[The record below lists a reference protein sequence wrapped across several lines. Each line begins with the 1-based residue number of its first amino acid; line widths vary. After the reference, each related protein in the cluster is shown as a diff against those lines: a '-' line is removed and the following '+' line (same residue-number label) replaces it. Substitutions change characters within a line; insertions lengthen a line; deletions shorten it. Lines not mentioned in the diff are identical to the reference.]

1 MHQNAAILVD
11 VSYKSALVSNTAGAY
26 IQKDPWYAN
35 YSGLSTKIRLRTL
48 PFGFSSPIFQAIRL
62 YFLHAAFPHVLKSF
76 WFTWFAYFCCKL
88 WRPNLCRFAAN
99 ISRDKSKKC
108 EIFKDPESFSSST
121 DCPYEIIQSPHGV
134 CFAVF
139 LLPPWNWIC
148 KHWRRGFLTIKLFFK
163 LGFFNVLC
171 VLLALSHHL
180 RVTVTKLGLRTIWKE
195 NSWTETTS
203 AEKYLSFIAFGMS
216 SLLRLSNE
224 KTQHC
229 KALSMT
235 QFKSYSYFGQ
245 FVSWFGF
252 NAHLYQTVIAGSY
265 NSQCG

>member
-99 ISRDKSKKC
+99 ISWDKSKKC

-163 LGFFNVLC
+163 LSFFMFFVFYSLFHIIC
-171 VLLALSHHL
+171 VLLSRNWVWGQYEKRILEQKRLLQRNIWVSLHLEWVPFWDFQMRRLSIVKHCRWPNSNPIPTL
-180 RVTVTKLGLRTIWKE
+180 ANLSPDLGLMPT
-195 NSWTETTS
+195 
-203 AEKYLSFIAFGMS
+203 FIK
-216 SLLRLSNE
+216 L
-224 KTQHC
+224 
-229 KALSMT
+229 
-235 QFKSYSYFGQ
+235 
-245 FVSWFGF
+245 
-252 NAHLYQTVIAGSY
+252 
-265 NSQCG
+265 